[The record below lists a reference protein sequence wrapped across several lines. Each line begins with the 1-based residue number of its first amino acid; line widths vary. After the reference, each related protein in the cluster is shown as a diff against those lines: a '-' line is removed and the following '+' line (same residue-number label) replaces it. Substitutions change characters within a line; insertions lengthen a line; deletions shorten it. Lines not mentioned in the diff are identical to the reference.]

1 MGNDLNASLTWNE
14 SEFNQFS
21 EQIKREKDRKKRAE
35 EKALK
40 KEQKNMDN
48 IPKKIIDQMESLIQQ
63 RVQNEIQKR
72 EQSLAE
78 AQEVGRRSRG
88 PSFNGNDQLDDETFI

>member
-1 MGNDLNASLTWNE
+1 MSNDLNASVTWNE

-40 KEQKNMDN
+40 KEQKNMEK
-48 IPKKIIDQMESLIQQ
+48 IPKKIIDQMETLIQQ
-63 RVQNEIQKR
+63 RVQNEI
-72 EQSLAE
+72 
-78 AQEVGRRSRG
+78 
-88 PSFNGNDQLDDETFI
+88 